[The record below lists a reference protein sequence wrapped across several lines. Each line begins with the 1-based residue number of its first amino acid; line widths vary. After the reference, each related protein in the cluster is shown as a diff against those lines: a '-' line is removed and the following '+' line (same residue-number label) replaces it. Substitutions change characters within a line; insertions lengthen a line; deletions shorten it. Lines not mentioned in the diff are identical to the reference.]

1 MYIENNVKG
10 LVYTEEEKIII
21 YMFENLSF
29 NDKLDIIRELFIRY
43 DNETYFENKITMVT
57 FDSKLNGFDI
67 ANNIL
72 INNKY
77 ITLGSCKKYSPNENS
92 NIVYASLRVY
102 NDLYNKNKGLFLLGK
117 KVYIKGYLNSYS
129 DKDIKIHN
137 YVTVTR
143 IEGYDF
149 ESATGPVIGVDYD
162 GVGTWNGKR
171 MEDTPATPEEQEEM
185 DRMIRDIVGDDYE

>member
-1 MYIENNVKG
+1 
-10 LVYTEEEKIII
+10 
-21 YMFENLSF
+21 
-29 NDKLDIIRELFIRY
+29 
-43 DNETYFENKITMVT
+43 MVT

-162 GVGTWNGKR
+162 GVETWKGKR
-171 MEDTPATPEEQEEM
+171 MEDTPAAPEEQEEM
-185 DRMIRDIVGDDYE
+185 DRMIRDIVGDDIMNNTPIQIINLTMKEDKKEIFKELIINYLLKQIKEEK

>member
-1 MYIENNVKG
+1 MTYNQV
-10 LVYTEEEKIII
+10 L
-21 YMFENLSF
+21 LSG
-29 NDKLDIIRELFIRY
+29 DI
-43 DNETYFENKITMVT
+43 
-57 FDSKLNGFDI
+57 
-67 ANNIL
+67 NNIL
-72 INNKY
+72 INNRY
-77 ITLGSCKKYSPNENS
+77 ITLGLTCKKYSPNENS

-102 NDLYNKNKGLFLLGK
+102 ADLYNKNKGLFLLGK

-129 DKDIKIHN
+129 DKDKKIHN

-162 GVGTWNGKR
+162 GVETWNGKR
-171 MEDTPATPEEQEEM
+171 LEPIPATPEEQEKM